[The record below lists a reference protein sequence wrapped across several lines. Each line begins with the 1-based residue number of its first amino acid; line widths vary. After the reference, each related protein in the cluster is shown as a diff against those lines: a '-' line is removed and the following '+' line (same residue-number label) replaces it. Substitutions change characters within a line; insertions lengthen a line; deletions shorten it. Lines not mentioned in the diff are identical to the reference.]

1 MEGDLDFIL
10 TQIDRQQT
18 LKTKKK
24 KIKFLIDSFFSP
36 QVSPNLK
43 SIILTNE
50 VK

>member
-18 LKTKKK
+18 LKTQKKK
-24 KIKFLIDSFFSP
+24 KILIDSFFSP

-43 SIILTNE
+43 SIILANE
-50 VK
+50 IK